1 MEVEQP
7 VEEQVQEA
15 PLNRETAIQKAL
27 KVALTRGAVVKG
39 ISEVLKALEA
49 QKVKVVFLAD
59 NCDNDQYKAT
69 ILALA
74 KEHKVPVLNVDTWEN
89 LKDYCRL
96 GLLSST
102 IKEIAEKY
110 YDGPDPIGK
119 THVRE
124 GVVARILN
132 RPNFA
137 VYKHKNF
144 SFRVLEGI
152 IKDEAD
158 APDMEEA
165 QEVLDE
171 MAEENGELVR
181 GANGR

>member
-1 MEVEQP
+1 MSEEKMEVEQQEQQ

-15 PLNRETAIQKAL
+15 PLTPETAIQKAL

-49 QKVKVVFLAD
+49 QKVKCVFIAE

-102 IKEIAEKY
+102 IKEIAEKK
-110 YDGPDPIGK
+110 GK
-119 THVRE
+119 E
-124 GVVARILN
+124 GKIKPRCSSAAILDWGEETD
-132 RPNFA
+132 A
-137 VYKHKNF
+137 KKY
-144 SFRVLEGI
+144 LEEKEFG
-152 IKDEAD
+152 K
-158 APDMEEA
+158 
-165 QEVLDE
+165 
-171 MAEENGELVR
+171 
-181 GANGR
+181 